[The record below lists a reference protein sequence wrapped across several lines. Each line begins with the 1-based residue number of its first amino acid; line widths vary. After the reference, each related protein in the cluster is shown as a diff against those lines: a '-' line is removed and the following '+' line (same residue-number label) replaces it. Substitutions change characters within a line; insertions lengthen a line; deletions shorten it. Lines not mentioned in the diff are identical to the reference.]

1 MESYKQEFIEFMV
14 RANVL
19 TFGNFKTKSGRM
31 TPYFLNTGRYKTG
44 EQIAKL
50 GEFYAECMAQHLK
63 DDFNVLYGPAYKG
76 IPLAVTAAI
85 ALYGK
90 HGMNVPYCFN
100 RKEAKDHGEGG
111 NIIGHTLAEGDRVLI
126 VEDVITAGTS
136 VRESIPL
143 LKSMANLE
151 VTSLVVSVDRME
163 KGIGEKTALNEVRE
177 EFGLKVQPIVTI
189 EEIVEYLY
197 NREIDGKVVIDDEM
211 KEKIEEYRRVYGGE

>member
-50 GEFYAECMAQHLK
+50 GEFYAQCIVQHLK

-76 IPLAVTAAI
+76 IPLAVTTAI
-85 ALYGK
+85 ALYGR
-90 HGMNVPYCFN
+90 HGLDIPYCFN

-111 NIIGHTLAEGDRVLI
+111 NIIGHSLAEGDRVLI

-143 LKSMANLE
+143 LQSMANLN

-163 KGIGEKTALNEVRE
+163 KGVGEKTALNEVRE

-189 EEIVEYLY
+189 DEIVTHLY
-197 NREIDGKVVIDDEM
+197 NREIDGKVVIDAAM
-211 KEKIEEYRRVYGGE
+211 KAKIEEYRSVYGG